1 MRSKSAFSAAANPLQ
16 QIGVATACDRVMAHN
31 CRALR
36 RRREVPKRCDVRSG
50 FTVPKMRAMASAG
63 RKLA

>member
-1 MRSKSAFSAAANPLQ
+1 VRQQTPLQ
-16 QIGVATACDRVMAHN
+16 QIEVATACDRVMAQN

-36 RRREVPKRCDVRSG
+36 RRRDVAKRCEVRSG
-50 FTVPKMRAMASAG
+50 FTVPKMRAMASAD